1 MPQASRRS
9 NTPERYRFKGGSDAR
24 SGHRG
29 LQVQRPRRRVFRH
42 LDRQPL
48 PVGDHA
54 RNLLGVGQ
62 SAPQALFLR
71 QHAAQ
76 RLGLRV
82 PGQSLGDPQGTP
94 DRRRGVPG
102 VQRLEPGQPADR
114 ARAGARVFAR
124 HAVGGGE
131 GAALQREEH
140 GAPQCAL
147 RLHRRLRP
155 PAGCRGAAGARCH
168 RHPRHR
174 LFLFPLPQRQVHRR
188 EHRVRRCALRLP
200 CERRQLLLG
209 IVQSFPR
216 GPGLS
221 DRLGD
226 HLRHRRVAALP
237 PRAFLRDRDDGAAAL
252 GQYQPVGDPFCL
264 RVQRGRTVRPLLRE
278 YPPRHWQ
285 LRAARAVDRDPHGE
299 ISAGA
304 SFPPA
309 GERDERLRCRQR
321 GAGER
326 ARRRGGRHG
335 RIRFRFVSTAAVH
348 YDGRT
353 SQRTAVE
360 LYSEGATL
368 RVLGSGID
376 RTWPWSE
383 VRVSSRVGN
392 TARHLYLPDGSQCE
406 TADNDAIDA
415 WLAARHG
422 ADRFSVHRIERRLRY
437 ALAALA
443 LTAVAVWLG
452 FAYGIPA
459 LAKQVAFRLPASTER
474 LIGADALRALDQTL
488 LGPSA
493 LPPERAAELQKLF
506 AGVTADLASHY
517 RLELRARRQLGAN
530 PPALPSGIIVL
541 TDELVKLADDDRQ
554 ILAVL
559 AHDLGHMR
567 QRHALRSVLQNST
580 AAVLFAMA
588 VGDPSSVTPF
598 AAALPTL
605 LLQAKY
611 SREF

>member
-1 MPQASRRS
+1 M
-9 NTPERYRFKGGSDAR
+9 
-24 SGHRG
+24 
-29 LQVQRPRRRVFRH
+29 
-42 LDRQPL
+42 
-48 PVGDHA
+48 
-54 RNLLGVGQ
+54 
-62 SAPQALFLR
+62 
-71 QHAAQ
+71 
-76 RLGLRV
+76 
-82 PGQSLGDPQGTP
+82 
-94 DRRRGVPG
+94 
-102 VQRLEPGQPADR
+102 
-114 ARAGARVFAR
+114 
-124 HAVGGGE
+124 
-131 GAALQREEH
+131 
-140 GAPQCAL
+140 
-147 RLHRRLRP
+147 
-155 PAGCRGAAGARCH
+155 
-168 RHPRHR
+168 
-174 LFLFPLPQRQVHRR
+174 
-188 EHRVRRCALRLP
+188 
-200 CERRQLLLG
+200 
-209 IVQSFPR
+209 
-216 GPGLS
+216 
-221 DRLGD
+221 
-226 HLRHRRVAALP
+226 
-237 PRAFLRDRDDGAAAL
+237 
-252 GQYQPVGDPFCL
+252 
-264 RVQRGRTVRPLLRE
+264 
-278 YPPRHWQ
+278 
-285 LRAARAVDRDPHGE
+285 
-299 ISAGA
+299 
-304 SFPPA
+304 
-309 GERDERLRCRQR
+309 
-321 GAGER
+321 
-326 ARRRGGRHG
+326 
-335 RIRFRFVSTAAVH
+335 STAAVH

-353 SQRTAVE
+353 SQRNAVE

-517 RLELRARRQLGAN
+517 RLELRAGRRLGAN
-530 PPALPSGIIVL
+530 ALALPSGIIVL

-559 AHDLGHMR
+559 AHELGHMR

-588 VGDPSSVTPF
+588 VGDLSSVTSF
-598 AAALPTL
+598 AAALPTM

-611 SREF
+611 SREFEAEADEFALDYLAKKGIPPDAFSSLLERLERGEGSTAGLDYFSTHPATRERVERARAKR

>member
-29 LQVQRPRRRVFRH
+29 LQVQRPCRRVFRH

-54 RNLLGVGQ
+54 RHLLGVGQ

-82 PGQSLGDPQGTP
+82 PGRSLGDPQGTP

-140 GAPQCAL
+140 GAPQRAL

-168 RHPRHR
+168 RHARHR
-174 LFLFPLPQRQVHRR
+174 LFLFPLPQGQVHRR
-188 EHRVRRCALRLP
+188 GH
-200 CERRQLLLG
+200 
-209 IVQSFPR
+209 
-216 GPGLS
+216 
-221 DRLGD
+221 
-226 HLRHRRVAALP
+226 
-237 PRAFLRDRDDGAAAL
+237 
-252 GQYQPVGDPFCL
+252 
-264 RVQRGRTVRPLLRE
+264 
-278 YPPRHWQ
+278 
-285 LRAARAVDRDPHGE
+285 RDPHG
-299 ISAGA
+299 AL
-304 SFPPA
+304 PA
-309 GERDERLRCRQR
+309 RKSLARPGKRARRLRCRQR

-348 YDGRT
+348 YDGKT

-360 LYSEGATL
+360 LYPEGAAL

-376 RTWPWSE
+376 RTWSWSE

-517 RLELRARRQLGAN
+517 RLELRAGRRLGAN
-530 PPALPSGIIVL
+530 ALALPSGIIVL

-559 AHDLGHMR
+559 AHELGRIR
-567 QRHALRSVLQNST
+567 QRHALRFL
-580 AAVLFAMA
+580 
-588 VGDPSSVTPF
+588 
-598 AAALPTL
+598 
-605 LLQAKY
+605 
-611 SREF
+611 